1 MILPTNVQL
10 KFQRSEAP
18 WDRVD
23 CVADEDVL
31 PPAEVGELI
40 PTSSPMASCDSIT
53 AAVPARFV
61 SCGVE
66 LGVRLIDSWW
76 AFPSRLSAILR
87 ASHASFEPEPDC
99 SSLAGHAAQTPD
111 CPRDSSLSPI
121 EPHRPRR
128 EQARTLPTSA
138 WCSPRSCRMHPM
150 PK

>member
-1 MILPTNVQL
+1 MMLPTNVQL

-53 AAVPARFV
+53 AACPARFV

-76 AFPSRLSAILR
+76 AFPSRLSAISR
-87 ASHASFEPEPDC
+87 ASHASYELERRR
-99 SSLAGHAAQTPD
+99 SSVAGHAAQTPD
-111 CPRDSSLSPI
+111 GPRGPSLSP
-121 EPHRPRR
+121 
-128 EQARTLPTSA
+128 TD
-138 WCSPRSCRMHPM
+138 
-150 PK
+150 